1 MNLAFITYETPFAPG
16 GGIAAV
22 MGRLPGYVKMT
33 AGAPT
38 IVISPFHHTV
48 ARMATLKTS
57 CIGEISVLFEKQAM
71 TVSVR
76 QYNDK
81 WPWYFLLPEDKQFFA
96 GERHPYDVG
105 KTQKQISTHLLR
117 DALFFGV
124 MVRQALEVIEPGAHW
139 TLMMQDWE
147 AATTA
152 LALANS
158 DAPHRLF
165 LTLHNSY
172 DSGAVGAKQLRSV
185 GINPRN
191 CPGPTG
197 KKKATVLER
206 VLPLI
211 EPPVFTVSRQ
221 FALDLIEDTFQAKV
235 MADHLQGMLKPR
247 LVGVD
252 NGPFVDL
259 AVSNDILAEANQGN
273 FIPLRNWKTAKRE
286 EALQALDHFT
296 ASEARPVWGD
306 IQKFKRDNSTW
317 FTLAGRDDPRQK
329 GYDVAVRAIGKFLDQ
344 GGNARFLFF
353 PIPGDEGIA
362 GLGFLRKLAKQFPES
377 VLVLPFLFREGY
389 FAALQGSTYG
399 VMPSLY
405 EPFGMANE
413 FYLNG
418 TVGIGRATG
427 GIIEQIV
434 PLRTLPSFTQAVQ
447 KRADRW
453 QDALA
458 PATGILYREA
468 DDLASVVDDWR
479 GINATSYKA
488 KGKKTDRVEE
498 RQKFVLFEATAEAL
512 YGSLVDSIQVYEET
526 PDVYYQMLTDG
537 IAHIQKNF
545 SWERA
550 AQEYLS
556 NLSVTL
562 SRITSHASRS

>member
-1 MNLAFITYETPFAPG
+1 MNFAFISYETPFAPG

-22 MGRLPGYVKMT
+22 IGQLPGYVKT
-33 AGAPT
+33 ASGLPT
-38 IVISPFHHTV
+38 VVISPFHHKI
-48 ARMATLKTS
+48 ARMATLTTN
-57 CIGEISVLFEKQAM
+57 CIGEISVPFEKQAI
-71 TVSVR
+71 TVSIR
-76 QYNDK
+76 HYDDK

-105 KTQKQISTHLLR
+105 KTQKQTSTNLLR

-124 MVRQALEVIEPGAHW
+124 MVRHTLEVIEPGARW

-152 LALANS
+152 LALAKS
-158 DAPHRLF
+158 GAPHKLF

-185 GINPRN
+185 GIKPRN

-211 EPPVFTVSRQ
+211 EPPVFTVSKQ
-221 FALDLIEDTFQAKV
+221 FALDLAEDTFQSKV
-235 MADHLQGMLKPR
+235 MADHLQEMLKPR

-252 NGPFVDL
+252 NGPFADL
-259 AVSNDILAEANQGN
+259 AVRNDILAEAKQDN
-273 FIPLRNWKTAKRE
+273 FIPLRNWKTTKRA
-286 EALQALDHFT
+286 EALQALDQFT
-296 ASEARPVWGD
+296 ASEDKPVWGD
-306 IQKFKRDNSTW
+306 IQKFKRDNSAW
-317 FTLAGRDDPRQK
+317 FALAGRDDPRQK

-362 GLGFLRKLAKQFPES
+362 GLDFLRKLSEKFPES

-447 KRADRW
+447 NRADRW
-453 QDALA
+453 HDTSA

-468 DDLASVVDDWR
+468 DDLPSVVDDWR

-498 RQKFVLFEATAEAL
+498 RQKFALFEAMAEAL
-512 YGSLVDSIQVYEET
+512 YHSLVDSIQVYEQT
-526 PDVYYQMLTDG
+526 PDLYYQMLTAG

-545 SWERA
+545 SWERSA
-550 AQEYLS
+550 KEYLS
-556 NLSVTL
+556 HLK
-562 SRITSHASRS
+562 